1 MGFLGCFEI
10 IQNQWSFCSIFGMGF
25 VKISLNL
32 HALHHI
38 CIIKIFSCIIY
49 VCYIRCN
56 AVLSPWWIYICMS
69 HVHAFSCIRTFNS
82 IYFDIFVA
90 WYFFDCLR
98 LFLSLAPSYVS
109 CVMAPKRKSIPSQK
123 PLHSG
128 ASSSSS
134 PSDPTPFH
142 VQSHDEKAKSN
153 FLENFS
159 WHSIHSKCQVVLSN
173 FSDTNLP
180 TVIYSRGWKS
190 LCGVLVTCPSVT
202 V

>member
-38 CIIKIFSCIIY
+38 CIIKIFSCIID

-56 AVLSPWWIYICMS
+56 VVLSPWWIYICMS

-82 IYFDIFVA
+82 IYFDISVV
-90 WYFFDCLR
+90 WYFSNCLP
-98 LFLSLAPSYVS
+98 LFLSFSSSYVS
-109 CVMAPKRKSIPSQK
+109 CIMAPKRKSTLSRN
-123 PLHSG
+123 LLRFG

-134 PSDPTPFH
+134 PSDPTPSH
-142 VQSHDEKAKSN
+142 VQFCDEKAKSN
-153 FLENFS
+153 FFKNFS
-159 WHSIHSKCQVVLSN
+159 WRGIHS
-173 FSDTNLP
+173 
-180 TVIYSRGWKS
+180 
-190 LCGVLVTCPSVT
+190 
-202 V
+202 